1 MNNEEHQM
9 PKEACQ
15 KTDRNSVAENTFI
28 NAMYSVPN
36 GTTIAAIKEA
46 HTATNKTSFDNVESL
61 LEELGK
67 SNLSKRPIL

>member
-15 KTDRNSVAENTFI
+15 KTDKNSVAEST
-28 NAMYSVPN
+28 MYSVPN

-46 HTATNKTSFDNVESL
+46 HTATDKKTFDSVESL
-61 LEELGK
+61 MEELEK

>member
-46 HTATNKTSFDNVESL
+46 HTATNKKTFDSIESL
-61 LEELGK
+61 MAELR
-67 SNLSKRPIL
+67 N

>member
-9 PKEACQ
+9 SKEACQ
-15 KTDRNSVAENTFI
+15 KNDRNSVAESTLI
-28 NAMYSVPN
+28 NAIPN

-46 HTATNKTSFDNVESL
+46 HTATNKTIFDNVESL
-61 LEELGK
+61 LEELEK

>member
-1 MNNEEHQM
+1 M

-46 HTATNKTSFDNVESL
+46 HTATNKKTFDSIESL
-61 LEELGK
+61 MAELR
-67 SNLSKRPIL
+67 N